1 MNSQRR
7 RHKLTRNTA
16 LTARKLTNRLG
27 KGWRGLLLGLVLI
40 LCFSL
45 SWGAHVYFSVQGAVN
60 KTYHATTGHPT
71 AKVAQKKPISVLI
84 LGVDQGIEGRH
95 DRGNSDTMILAT
107 ANPQTKSATLTSLPR
122 DLLVDVKGDKHD
134 KYYMGRINSAYEFC
148 GSKGSILTTQALLN
162 VPVHYYMEVNMKALS
177 ELVDAVGGVDVQVPF
192 SFTYNTRFHK
202 GKMHLNGKQALDY
215 ARMRKSDPKG
225 DYGRQARQRQIILA
239 IVNEALSIKSLNNY
253 RAILKA
259 FSQNVKT
266 NMSFDDMMGLATNY
280 RSCASNIS
288 SDYIHGHDA
297 WIGGAAMQVAQT
309 KELQRISDRVRAG
322 LGLTKETLHNQETRQ
337 NRLNRKHHLK
347 WSDPTAFENYVVYS
361 RHSHRPWYGN

>member
-1 MNSQRR
+1 
-7 RHKLTRNTA
+7 
-16 LTARKLTNRLG
+16 
-27 KGWRGLLLGLVLI
+27 
-40 LCFSL
+40 
-45 SWGAHVYFSVQGAVN
+45 
-60 KTYHATTGHPT
+60 
-71 AKVAQKKPISVLI
+71 
-84 LGVDQGIEGRH
+84 
-95 DRGNSDTMILAT
+95 
-107 ANPQTKSATLTSLPR
+107 
-122 DLLVDVKGDKHD
+122 
-134 KYYMGRINSAYEFC
+134 
-148 GSKGSILTTQALLN
+148 
-162 VPVHYYMEVNMKALS
+162 
-177 ELVDAVGGVDVQVPF
+177 
-192 SFTYNTRFHK
+192 
-202 GKMHLNGKQALDY
+202 LNGKQALDY